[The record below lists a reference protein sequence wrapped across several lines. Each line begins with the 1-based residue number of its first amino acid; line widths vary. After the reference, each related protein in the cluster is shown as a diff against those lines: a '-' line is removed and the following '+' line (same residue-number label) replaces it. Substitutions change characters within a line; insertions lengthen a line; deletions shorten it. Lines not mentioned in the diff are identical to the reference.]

1 MLELL
6 CIAVIL
12 VFGIDLSGF
21 VDEFSEW
28 IWKKMYP
35 KVKYTDWRIPKP
47 FSCSLCATFW
57 VGLIYL
63 LVTGTFSLYMA
74 LYVCL
79 LSFLTP
85 VIGSTLLLLKDGL
98 IWLVNTLYKLI
109 N

>member
-1 MLELL
+1 MLDILW
-6 CIAVIL
+6 ITVIL

-21 VDEFSEW
+21 VDSISKW

-57 VGLIYL
+57 SGLAYL
-63 LVTGTFSLYMA
+63 GITGTFSWFML

-79 LSFLTP
+79 LSFFTP
-85 VIGSTLLLLKDGL
+85 VIANILVSVKDGL
-98 IWLVNTLYKLI
+98 IWLVEKMYELFN
-109 N
+109 